1 MSKTLLRHTLI
12 KQIFLTLFLTSL
24 SYIVSE
30 IGFDIESTEKCQT
43 IKEVKQYKHII
54 KDSSNYYNKNFI
66 LNKIKK
72 LKCKQ

>member
-54 KDSSNYYNKNFI
+54 KDSSNYYKKNLI
-66 LNKIKK
+66 LNK
-72 LKCKQ
+72 

>member
-54 KDSSNYYNKNFI
+54 NDSSNYYKKNLI
-66 LNKIKK
+66 LNK
-72 LKCKQ
+72 